1 MLPKPRSY
9 SESEMS
15 DLLREHGMHPT
26 AQRVAV
32 ACALFNRGV
41 HLAAEDLFRLVKS
54 NGTRVSKATVYNTLG
69 ALAKR
74 GVIREVIADPSRVF
88 YDPNISPHHHFYD
101 EVSGELTDVDAAEVE
116 VTGLPQLPLGTEL
129 QGVDVVI
136 RLRPKPKVG

>member
-1 MLPKPRSY
+1 MLAKHRPY
-9 SESEMS
+9 SQSEIGN
-15 DLLREHGMHPT
+15 LLRGHGIHPT

-32 ACALFNRGV
+32 ACVLFNRGE

-54 NGTRVSKATVYNTLG
+54 SGARISKATVYNTLG
-69 ALAKR
+69 ALAKK

-116 VTGLPQLPLGTEL
+116 VTGLPQLPSGSEL
-129 QGVDVVI
+129 QGIDVII
-136 RLRPKPKVG
+136 RLRPKAKAG

>member
-1 MLPKPRSY
+1 MISRSRSY
-9 SESEMS
+9 SETEISV
-15 DLLREHGMHPT
+15 LLREHGIHPT

-32 ACALFNRGV
+32 ASALFNRGM

-54 NGTRVSKATVYNTLG
+54 SGTRVSKATVYNTLG
-69 ALAKR
+69 ALAKK

-116 VTGLPQLPLGTEL
+116 VTGLPQLPSGSEL
-129 QGVDVVI
+129 QGIDVII
-136 RLRPKPKVG
+136 RLRPKAKAG